1 MNAHRM
7 DQETVE
13 RLLAGSVGDPIG
25 GSVGGPRRDQEPL
38 VRLLAAVRAAPSP
51 DELRGEGAALHAFRL
66 ARAGSAGPVRARPT
80 LLAGLLSAK
89 AALAALAVAA
99 TGGVALAATHGALP
113 QPFDGA
119 GERAEAPASGR
130 PAPSRSPGRTAGS
143 PGGLRDPRVPPAP
156 LVVLCHRLRAE
167 AAADEALAAPRYAD
181 LVAAAGGPDR
191 VVSWCAEAVAA
202 SAPAAAT
209 PAPPPTPD
217 PTGGAGGDG
226 PGGRPGRSPATP
238 TLPAGPPSGGPASP
252 GRPTVP
258 PTPPMPG
265 PPSAPAGRPAPADRS
280 MPATPA
286 GGRPTTTPTSRPV
299 PATRGA
305 G

>member
-13 RLLAGSVGDPIG
+13 RLLAGSAGDPVAGPVG

-38 VRLLAAVRAAPSP
+38 VRLLAAVRAAPRP

-80 LLAGLLSAK
+80 LLAGLLGAK

-99 TGGVALAATHGALP
+99 TGGVALVATHGALP
-113 QPFDGA
+113 QSLDGA

-143 PGGLRDPRVPPAP
+143 PGGIRDPRVPPAP

-167 AAADEALAAPRYAD
+167 ATVDDALAAPRYAD

-191 VVSWCAEAVAA
+191 VVTWCAEAVAA

-209 PAPPPTPD
+209 T
-217 PTGGAGGDG
+217 PTGQPGVDG
-226 PGGRPGRSPATP
+226 RPDGRPGRSPATP
-238 TLPAGPPSGGPASP
+238 SLPAGPPPGGPAPP

-258 PTPPMPG
+258 ATPPMPG
-265 PPSAPAGRPAPADRS
+265 TPSAPAGRPAPADRS

-286 GGRPTTTPTSRPV
+286 GGRPTTTPTGRPV